1 MTKISSHLLAWILA
15 VLFLG
20 GGPSRAAG
28 GGDEFFERRIR
39 PVLAEQCFECHSSAS
54 SKLKGGLKLDSRAAL
69 LAGGETGPAV
79 VPGKPEESLL
89 LSAMQH
95 RNPDLTMP
103 PKKPRL
109 PAAVLTDFAA
119 WIRDG
124 AVWPGASTEG
134 AVVSSGGFEL
144 QERKDKLPWIWETPA
159 QPAFPKVKAEGWPR
173 GPVDS
178 FILSRLEAEGL
189 NPARPAEPEVWLRRV
204 YFALLG
210 LPPGPGELE
219 EFLRDD
225 SIGARERVVDQ
236 LLSSPHFGERWGRH
250 WLDLMRYAESRGHE
264 GDYVIPNAY
273 EYRDYVV
280 RAFNSDVPYD
290 LFVRE
295 HLAGDL
301 LPNPRRHPE
310 AGFNEAVLGTGWAFL
325 GEEIHAPVDTRL
337 DETDRIDNRIDV
349 LSKSF
354 LGLTVSCA
362 RCHDHK
368 FDAISQRDYYA
379 LAGFFLSS
387 GQRLVRF
394 QTLDEERRAAERLG
408 ILRSTW
414 RPVWAAKLQESMAP
428 VLGRLSE
435 YLLAAAEAGR
445 ARSGGLPASNRPLK
459 LADLAATELEAI
471 QGLSVQRSLDSRVLT
486 QWTLALLN
494 AVSNRSDLLHPLA
507 SLALLRSLPLG
518 GREPVDWELGP
529 LAEQARAVV
538 DFRSRGAAP
547 WITDG
552 YGFGSQA
559 AEAGE
564 LRLVGGFSNVPP
576 VMRMLSRGAA
586 VADGDWSQLGFQAGV
601 EREPAMYGGWV
612 RDGAILR
619 SQTFELKTGK
629 LHYLAKGGGRVLAV
643 VDSQRL
649 VTGPLH
655 TALVREW
662 PTEDNWRWVSQDL
675 SEYVGHRVALEI
687 SPNLGFDTAIA
698 LVVEA
703 EQAPAAPWTPT
714 RHFAHLLASRSSSN
728 TVPLAVATG
737 VYQDQLVSALRALR
751 EDQSGADARLELLDW
766 VIQRPELLS
775 GVSQQ
780 WPEPM
785 RSGLTQYVRERDE
798 ILTSVHWKAKA
809 APAMWDADGV
819 DEYLLVRG
827 KHHSPKG
834 LVPRRFLE
842 AVSGPDPIPAGKG
855 SGRLELADLMTRPTN
870 PLISRVWVNRVWH
883 HLFGR
888 GIVASVDNFGW
899 LGQRPSHPELL
910 DYLAVSFMQEDRWST
925 KSLLRRLV
933 LSQTFGMSSKPVSE
947 AAEARDPENVL
958 LHRMNLKRLEAEAIR
973 DAILA
978 VSGRLNPRMYG
989 PGVPLHESQF
999 VEARGL
1005 RSERGSL
1012 DGDGRR
1018 SLYVAARRNFLPMM
1032 MTAFD
1037 MPIPFTT
1044 VGRRN
1049 VSNVP
1054 GQMLFLMNDPF
1065 VHQQAEVWARKITSV
1080 DVSESAETR
1089 LRRLFLESFSR
1100 EPSPAE
1106 IDLCRQTLE
1115 RARGLTDATASPD
1128 REVGVWTELCHALL
1142 GAKEFIFVR

>member
-1 MTKISSHLLAWILA
+1 MTKVSSHFPTWIFAALC
-15 VLFLG
+15 LG
-20 GGPSRAAG
+20 GANGWAAG
-28 GGDEFFERRIR
+28 TGDEFFERRIR
-39 PVLAEQCFECHSSAS
+39 PVLAEQCFECHSSTSA
-54 SKLKGGLKLDSRAAL
+54 KLKGGLKLDSRSAL

-79 VPGKPEESLL
+79 VAGKPEESLL

-109 PAAVLTDFAA
+109 PASVLTDFAA

-124 AVWPGASTEG
+124 AVWPGDSAEA

-144 QERKDKLPWIWETPA
+144 QERKDKLPWIWKTPVL
-159 QPAFPKVKAEGWPR
+159 PALPKVKAEAWPR

-178 FILSRLEAEGL
+178 FILSRLETEGL
-189 NPARPAEPEVWLRRV
+189 SPAGPAEPEVWLRRV

-210 LPPGPGELE
+210 LPPGPAELE
-219 EFLRDD
+219 AFLRDN
-225 SIGARERVVDQ
+225 SVGARERVVDQ
-236 LLSSPHFGERWGRH
+236 LLSSPHFGERWSRH

-273 EYRDYVV
+273 EYRDYVI

-310 AGFNEAVLGTGWAFL
+310 AGFSESVLGTGWAFL

-337 DETDRIDNRIDV
+337 DETERIDNRIDV

-408 ILRSTW
+408 ELRSAW
-414 RPVWAAKLQESMAP
+414 RPIWAAKLRESAAP
-428 VLGRLSE
+428 VFERLSQ
-435 YLLAAAEAGR
+435 YLVAAAEAGR

-459 LADLAATELEAI
+459 VADLAAGELEAI
-471 QGLSVQRSLDSRVLT
+471 RGLSVQHSLDSGVLT

-507 SLALLRSLPLG
+507 SLALLRSLPAT
-518 GREPVDWELGP
+518 GREPVDWELGRLP
-529 LAEQARAVV
+529 EQARVV
-538 DFRSRGAAP
+538 FDLRSRGATP

-552 YGFGSQA
+552 YGFGTQPSD
-559 AEAGE
+559 AGE

-576 VMRMLSRGAA
+576 VMRLLSRGAA
-586 VADGDWSQLGFQAGV
+586 VADGDWSQLGFQTGV

-619 SQTFELKTGK
+619 SQTFELKSGK

-662 PTEDNWRWVSQDL
+662 PADENWRWVSQDL

-687 SPNLGFDTAIA
+687 SPSPGFDTALA
-698 LVVEA
+698 VVVEA
-703 EQAPAAPWTPT
+703 EKAPAEPWTPT
-714 RHFAHLLASRSSSN
+714 RHFTHLLSSRSSSN
-728 TVPLAVATG
+728 TVSLTVAAG
-737 VYQDQLVSALRALR
+737 VYQEHLGSALRALR
-751 EDQSGADARLELLDW
+751 DGSAAADARLELLNW
-766 VIQRPELLS
+766 LTQRPELLS

-785 RSGLTQYVRERDE
+785 KSGVTRYLQERDE
-798 ILTSVHWKAKA
+798 ILARVPWKAKA

-842 AVSGPDPIPAGKG
+842 AVSGPEPLSAGKG
-855 SGRLELADLMTRPTN
+855 SGRLELAELMTRPTN
-870 PLISRVWVNRVWH
+870 PLLARVWVNRVWH

-910 DYLAVSFMQEDRWST
+910 DYLAVSFMHEDHWSS

-933 LSQTFGMSSKPVSE
+933 LSRTFEMASKPVSE

-973 DAILA
+973 DAILS

-1005 RSERGSL
+1005 RSERGPL

-1065 VHQQAEVWARKITSV
+1065 VHQQAEVWARRITSG
-1080 DVSESAETR
+1080 DVAESAVTR

-1100 EPSPAE
+1100 EPSPTE
-1106 IDLCRQTLE
+1106 VDLCRQTLA
-1115 RARGLTDATASPD
+1115 RARSLEDAAGPSD
-1128 REVGVWTELCHALL
+1128 RDVAVWTELCHALL
-1142 GAKEFIFVR
+1142 GAKEFIFIR